1 MSFFYRMSQK
11 PILVNR
17 IVALSNVIGCMFVLT
32 NPSSHVCYQFKVGH
46 LLAIIAC
53 TLSYIYHLCE
63 TKHGQPL
70 MAGFT
75 QEEVHRN
82 LDADRFG
89 AVVCAIYCLYAL
101 PSYSNEIMGLGIVGL
116 VCLGIS
122 ESRLLRDRLF
132 LGRHVGTLWVF
143 CLFHSI
149 WHLCAFSILARAT
162 ASDTFILRS

>member
-1 MSFFYRMSQK
+1 MSQK

-17 IVALSNVIGCMFVLT
+17 IVAFSNVIGCMFVLT
-32 NPSSHVCYQFKVGH
+32 NPSSHVLYQLKFGH
-46 LLAIIAC
+46 WLSVCAC
-53 TLSYIYHLCE
+53 TLSYMYHICE

-70 MAGFT
+70 IDGLT
-75 QEEVHRN
+75 QDDVHRH
-82 LDADRFG
+82 LDADRLG
-89 AVVCAIYCLYAL
+89 AIICAIYCFYILL
-101 PSYSNEIMGLGIVGL
+101 PSVSNEVIGLGIVGL

-149 WHLCAFSILARAT
+149 WHLCAFSILAKAT
-162 ASDTFILRS
+162 ARDTFILGLKM